1 MRTALV
7 GLLLCLCAPALAPAP
22 AFAQSPPAGAARPQ
36 PIPVVT
42 EKDRRWMG
50 LFSMGKDAL
59 TQQNYDVAL
68 RSLEEAYRL
77 TPRPILLYYLGR
89 VALGQQRHHAA
100 VDLYRRF
107 LNDSEEGL
115 DPELRADAQA
125 MLQGPREVAC
135 EVTVSGDAG
144 AVLSVDG
151 RLAGVLPLDLPIL
164 LPAGAHQFVL
174 EKNRRKAETQVTL
187 IARRRAEV
195 RFTLVPPLA
204 LLTLTPGVLMLAPRT
219 LDSSL
224 ASLLRRSV
232 SEALSRE
239 NAVLVA
245 SDVQADLLTRETAL
259 VSCIDQPG
267 CQERLAQKASAQFVL
282 ELQVQTGSDA
292 LPATGSGAA
301 RPPGKPVSAFRFTAR
316 LLDVD
321 VGVVSVQATQS
332 CIDCG
337 VKRALGQLGDMV
349 QELMRQGGSRPR
361 GTIKVDSEPAGA
373 SVHVDGNPLGQTP
386 YQRDAFVG
394 PHRVSVSKSGYAKY
408 DSAVTVEDGQTLT
421 VTAPLQAVATP
432 SAGGPTRP
440 TKILKW
446 VFLGAGLAAALA
458 GGIVLGAG
466 ERQICNVGSG
476 CMASFNG
483 RPAGIALLTLGGLS
497 LVTSGGLFY
506 YDARLASQPAGT
518 STPSAAPASG
528 GGAVTLLG
536 GRF

>member
-22 AFAQSPPAGAARPQ
+22 AFAQAPPSGAAARPQ

-50 LFSMGKDAL
+50 LFSMGKDSL

-68 RSLEEAYRL
+68 RSFEEAYRL

-107 LNDSEEGL
+107 LNDSEEVL

-259 VSCIDQPG
+259 LSCIDQPG

-282 ELQVQTGSDA
+282 ELQVQTGADA
-292 LPATGSGAA
+292 LAAGSGTE

-337 VKRALGQLGDMV
+337 IKRALAQLGDMV

-361 GTIKVDSEPAGA
+361 GTIKVDSEPPGA
-373 SVHVDGNPLGQTP
+373 AVHVDGNALGQTP

-394 PHRVSVSKSGYAKY
+394 PHRVSVSKSGYTKY

-421 VTAPLQAVATP
+421 VTAPLQAVATTL
-432 SAGGPTRP
+432 SSGPTRP

-446 VFLGAGLAAALA
+446 VFLGAGLAAVLA

-466 ERQICNVGSG
+466 ERQICNVGGS
-476 CMASFNG
+476 CMPSFNG

-506 YDARLASQPAGT
+506 YDARLGSQPTGT
-518 STPSAAPASG
+518 GTPGAPPASG
-528 GGAVTLLG
+528 GGVSLLG
-536 GRF
+536 RF